1 MPRATKR
8 HGAPTPPTPAA
19 RVVHGAAFR
28 VVHRPDG
35 ILSPATFALQE
46 LAKAHG
52 SRQSATWGVFPVCGQ
67 DVVVAG
73 YLSARTPLAREHA
86 FAIEPG
92 GTLATSH
99 DVVQYECS
107 TGGAVGDFD
116 DEMWDGDCVDDL
128 LASLC
133 ATEAWSSLG
142 ATRLNLRSLP
152 GAEHLD
158 ASTDRAF
165 LLLTDDGRAGEVAYG
180 MSFWRP
186 GSVYREG
193 RVETWTRAVNDDDAV
208 RIVGVPLGRVHARAP
223 LAVAPTPRDER
234 IDLRAIERETRAVL
248 DSERPF
254 SWYFIAGERSR

>member
-8 HGAPTPPTPAA
+8 HSAPTPPTSAA

-28 VVHRPDG
+28 VAHRPDG
-35 ILSPATFALQE
+35 ILSPATFALQDI
-46 LAKAHG
+46 ARARGSAHF
-52 SRQSATWGVFPVCGQ
+52 ATWGVFPVFGQ

-73 YLSARTPLAREHA
+73 YLSARTPLSRAHA

-99 DVVQYECS
+99 DVVHYECS
-107 TGGAVGDFD
+107 TGGPVGDFD
-116 DEMWDGDCVDDL
+116 DELWDGDCVDDFL
-128 LASLC
+128 ESLSS
-133 ATEAWSSLG
+133 TEAWTSLI

-152 GAEHLD
+152 GAKHLG

-180 MSFWRP
+180 MSFWRR
-186 GSVYREG
+186 GSAYREG
-193 RVETWTRAVNDDDAV
+193 RVETWTRAVDDDAV
-208 RIVGVPLGRVHARAP
+208 RIVGVSLGRVHSRAP
-223 LAVAPTPRDER
+223 LAVAPTSRDEGV
-234 IDLRAIERETRAVL
+234 DLRAIERDTRAVL